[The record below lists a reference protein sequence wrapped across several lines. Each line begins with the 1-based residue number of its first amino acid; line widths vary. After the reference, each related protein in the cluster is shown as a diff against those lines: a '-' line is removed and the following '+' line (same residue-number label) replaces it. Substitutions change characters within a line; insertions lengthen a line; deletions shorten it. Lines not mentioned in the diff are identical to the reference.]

1 MRTKSPEKLVVSKL
15 AHPAKNT
22 THNIRTKGIFVTE
35 FMNGTKSHSLENSN
49 LVVDSAIQSS
59 THMRLT
65 QQEQLSLSVVLLIIV
80 LALIGYV
87 VF

>member
-1 MRTKSPEKLVVSKL
+1 
-15 AHPAKNT
+15 
-22 THNIRTKGIFVTE
+22 
-35 FMNGTKSHSLENSN
+35 MNGTKSHSLENSN